1 MAPPPPPSNDTAA
14 PTSTAKISTGKIS
27 TGKISTGK
35 TSTARTEREFRAAL
49 VVLAVVALVP
59 AVVSNP
65 YWLGVLIISMYFA
78 ILAGAWNLLAG
89 YTGQFSLAPAA
100 FAMIGAYAT
109 GLLGTYFGV
118 PPVLGILAAIL
129 IAGAI
134 GLALGRVVL
143 RLQGPYLALTTL
155 SFAEILRL
163 IVSNSINV
171 TRGDLGLP
179 VPGLFNNR
187 FGWYYLF
194 LGALAVLLVL
204 LYALLRSKAGLF
216 LQAIRDDEVAAAR
229 SGVDVVFWKTAAFA
243 LSAAASGFAGALYAH
258 FAELVT
264 PELGLIG
271 QTGLIVSMTVIGG
284 MGTLAGPLVGAFLVY
299 VVSEWLRDVGG
310 YQLVVFALLVIIFA
324 RFFREGLWGLATA
337 ALGRRS

>member
-1 MAPPPPPSNDTAA
+1 MSSQSAPGSLKPSPLAASKLTA
-14 PTSTAKISTGKIS
+14 T
-27 TGKISTGK
+27 K
-35 TSTARTEREFRAAL
+35 TDVEFRVALGLL
-49 VVLAVVALVP
+49 VVIAIIP
-59 AVVSNP
+59 AVVSNA
-65 YWLGVLIISMYFA
+65 YWLGVLIVSMYFA

-89 YTGQFSLAPAA
+89 YTGQFSLAPAT
-100 FAMIGAYAT
+100 FAMIGAYVT

-118 PPVLGILAAIL
+118 PPILGIIAAIL
-129 IAGAI
+129 IAGVI
-134 GLALGRVVL
+134 GLVLGRVVL

-163 IVSNSINV
+163 VASNSIDI

-179 VPGLFNNR
+179 VPALFDSR
-187 FGWYYLF
+187 IGWYYLF
-194 LGALAVLLVL
+194 LAVLAALLVG
-204 LYALLRSKAGLF
+204 LYVLLRSKAGLF

-229 SGVDVVFWKTAAFA
+229 SGVDVVVWKTAAFA

-284 MGTLAGPLVGAFLVY
+284 MGTLVGPLAGAFLVY
-299 VVSEWLRDVGG
+299 VLSEWLRDVGG
-310 YQLVVFALLVIIFA
+310 YQLVVFAALVVIFA
-324 RFFREGLWGLATA
+324 RFFREGLWGIVTL
-337 ALGRRS
+337 LLRRGKSA